1 VAEAVVIFVGGRVVD
16 SVEVL
21 VEGCVAEV
29 AQGDGEQDVVVVVVV
44 VEGEA
49 ERKRKLR
56 IRKTWRIS
64 YCHL

>member
-1 VAEAVVIFVGGRVVD
+1 MAEAVVIFVGGRVVD
-16 SVEVL
+16 SVESL

-29 AQGDGEQDVVVVVVV
+29 VQGDGEQDVVVVVA
-44 VEGEA
+44 EGGA

-64 YCHL
+64 YCRL

>member
-1 VAEAVVIFVGGRVVD
+1 MAEAVVIFVGGRVVD
-16 SVEVL
+16 SVESP

-29 AQGDGEQDVVVVVVV
+29 VQGDGEQDVVVVVA
-44 VEGEA
+44 EGGA

-64 YCHL
+64 YCRL

>member
-29 AQGDGEQDVVVVVVV
+29 VQGDGEQDVVVVV

>member
-16 SVEVL
+16 SVELL

-29 AQGDGEQDVVVVVVV
+29 VQGDGEQDVVVVVA
-44 VEGEA
+44 EGGA

-64 YCHL
+64 YCRL

>member
-16 SVEVL
+16 SVESL
-21 VEGCVAEV
+21 VEGYVAEV
-29 AQGDGEQDVVVVVVV
+29 VQGYGEQDVVVVVA
-44 VEGEA
+44 EGGA

-64 YCHL
+64 YCRL